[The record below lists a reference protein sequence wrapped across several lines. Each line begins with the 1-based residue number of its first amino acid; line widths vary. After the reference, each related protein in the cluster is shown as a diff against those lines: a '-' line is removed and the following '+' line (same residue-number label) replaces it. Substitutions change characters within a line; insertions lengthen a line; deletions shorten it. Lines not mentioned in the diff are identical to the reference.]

1 MTFFDFNS
9 AEEQSTFDLIP
20 RGTLV
25 PVRMTLKP
33 GGFDEPSQGWTGG
46 YATLGSTGAVYL
58 NCEFVVL
65 DGEFARRKLWSRI
78 GLHSPKGPE
87 WSNKGRTFI
96 KALLNSARG
105 VWPSDT
111 SPAAQEARRIA
122 SFAELDGIVFIGRVD
137 WEKNKNGEFDNVIKT
152 AITPDHPD
160 YATRVDALHQA
171 RLVRQASATAH
182 TPTATT
188 TTDSSAYAAASGR
201 PVPGHSRPAWA
212 QGGGDTP

>member
-9 AEEQSTFDLIP
+9 AEEQSAFDLIP
-20 RGTLV
+20 RGTV
-25 PVRMTLKP
+25 VAVRMTLKP

-78 GLHSPKGPE
+78 GLYSPKGPE

-105 VWPSDT
+105 VWPNDN

-122 SFAELDGIVFIGRVD
+122 SFTELDGIVFIGRVD

-152 AITPDHPD
+152 AITADHAD
-160 YATRVDALHQA
+160 YAARVEALNQA
-171 RLVRQASATAH
+171 RQTRQAASTAH
-182 TPTATT
+182 TATP
-188 TTDSSAYAAASGR
+188 TDSSAYAAASGR
-201 PVPGHSRPAWA
+201 AVSGHSRPTWA
-212 QGGGDTP
+212 QGGGETP

>member
-9 AEEQSTFDLIP
+9 AEEQSAFDLIP
-20 RGTLV
+20 RGTV
-25 PVRMTLKP
+25 VAVRMTLKP

-65 DGEFARRKLWSRI
+65 EGEFARRKLWSRI
-78 GLHSPKGPE
+78 GLYSPKGPE

-105 VWPSDT
+105 VWPSDN

-122 SFAELDGIVFIGRVD
+122 SFTELDGIVFIGRVD

-152 AITPDHPD
+152 AITADHAD
-160 YATRVDALHQA
+160 YAARVEALNQA
-171 RLVRQASATAH
+171 RHTRQAASTAH
-182 TPTATT
+182 TVATP
-188 TTDSSAYAAASGR
+188 TDSSAYAAASGR
-201 PVPGHSRPAWA
+201 AVPGHSRPTWA
-212 QGGGDTP
+212 QGGGETP